1 MASQIQE
8 LIDKIKS
15 EGVETAQKE
24 SAQIQDAAKVDAQK
38 IIEKAKAEAEHLL
51 AVAKE
56 EIKKNEES
64 TNMALKQASRDMLLS
79 LRKEIDNTLKKIIK
93 QELDDSLSGES
104 LAKIL
109 ADVMKESMKDEHKS
123 ADMKVALSPADLK
136 SFEDGFIAKLQKEL
150 KKEVELESMEDI
162 SKGFT
167 VSFDGGKSCFDFT
180 ESSLVDYLSIYMN
193 AQVSAILKKSIESK

>member
-15 EGVETAQKE
+15 EGVETAQQE
-24 SAQIQDAAKVDAQK
+24 AQQIQDAAKAEAAK
-38 IIEKAKAEAEHLL
+38 IIEKAKEEAGHII
-51 AVAKE
+51 AAAKE
-56 EIKKNEES
+56 EIKKQEES

-93 QELDDSLSGES
+93 KELDDTLSGEV

-109 ADVMKESMKDEHKS
+109 SDIMKESMKDEYKS
-123 ADMKVALSPADLK
+123 ADVKVALSPADLK
-136 SFEDGFIAKLQKEL
+136 SFEDGFVAKLQKEV
-150 KKEVELESMEDI
+150 KKEFQVGSTEDI
-162 SKGFT
+162 SRGFT

-180 ESSLVDYLSIYMN
+180 ENSLVDYLSIYLN
-193 AQVSAILKKSIESK
+193 AHVSAILKESIESK